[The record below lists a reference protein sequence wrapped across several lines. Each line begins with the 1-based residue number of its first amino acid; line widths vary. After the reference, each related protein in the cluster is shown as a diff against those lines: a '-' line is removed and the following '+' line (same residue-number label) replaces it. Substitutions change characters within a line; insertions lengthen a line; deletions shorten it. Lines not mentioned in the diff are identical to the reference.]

1 MKETGLDYY
10 ARFMDGETEIQKEE
24 REGTQAPGFRLSAGP
39 GRSSGDGSLPPPLRR
54 DTVDK
59 LLYL

>member
-24 REGTQAPGFRLSAGP
+24 REGDPGSWIQAMQDPDGG
-39 GRSSGDGSLPPPLRR
+39 SGDGVCLATRIL
-54 DTVDK
+54 
-59 LLYL
+59 